1 MRTPGQ
7 RIREVK
13 MVNHFRWLSIALLG
27 AVAFGAHAQPAC
39 TVPAGTSSFEFKS
52 GQNILRGFIDR
63 PASPGR
69 HPAILIIHG
78 SGSTDV
84 THGDG
89 GYLSSYD
96 EMRAAFRRSG
106 FATVIWDKAGNG
118 CSEGRYAVA
127 TPLIEQTD
135 ETIAAIDA
143 LSNRD
148 DIDPTRI
155 GLWAISLGAWI
166 APMAAVRRPEI
177 AFLIVVSAP
186 GGDALAQTEY
196 NVLNRLRQS
205 GVGSAE
211 AQTAV
216 ATLRRAYAL
225 ANAGASHR
233 EFLAAIEPLEKYP
246 VFGEFGITETP
257 QMKTSPVAEATFR
270 TNQQARDLLL
280 RADTY
285 LRELHQPT
293 LAIFGGRDTQV
304 DWRASIRAYRE
315 SFALAGN
322 RELTIKVFDD
332 VGHNLYRDGTSDATH
347 PSRFVAGYIE
357 LMVDWLQAHGP
368 KRK

>member
-1 MRTPGQ
+1 
-7 RIREVK
+7 
-13 MVNHFRWLSIALLG
+13 MVNHFRWLSIALFG
-27 AVAFGAHAQPAC
+27 AVACAHAEPAC
-39 TVPAGTSSFEFKS
+39 TVPAGTSAFEFTS
-52 GQNILRGFIDR
+52 GQNTLRGFIDR
-63 PASPGR
+63 PASAGR

-89 GYLSSYD
+89 GYNSSYD
-96 EMRAAFRRSG
+96 ELRAAFRRSG

-118 CSEGRYAVA
+118 CSEGRYAIG
-127 TPLIEQTD
+127 TPLVERTD
-135 ETIAAIDA
+135 ETVAAADA
-143 LSNRD
+143 LAKRD

-155 GLWAISLGAWI
+155 GLWAISIGAWS

-186 GGDALAQTEY
+186 GGDALAENEY
-196 NVLNRLRQS
+196 YALSRLRES
-205 GVGSAE
+205 GVSTAE
-211 AQTAV
+211 AQAAV
-216 ATLRRAYAL
+216 ETLRRAYAL
-225 ANAGASHR
+225 ANAGATHR

-246 VFGEFGITETP
+246 VFGTELGITESP

-270 TNQQARDLLL
+270 TNQQARDSLL

-304 DWRASIRAYRE
+304 DWRASVRAYRE

-332 VGHNLYRDGTSDATH
+332 VGHNLYRDGAADSSH
-347 PSRFVAGYIE
+347 HSRFVAGYIE
-357 LMVDWLQAHGP
+357 LMVEWLHAHGA